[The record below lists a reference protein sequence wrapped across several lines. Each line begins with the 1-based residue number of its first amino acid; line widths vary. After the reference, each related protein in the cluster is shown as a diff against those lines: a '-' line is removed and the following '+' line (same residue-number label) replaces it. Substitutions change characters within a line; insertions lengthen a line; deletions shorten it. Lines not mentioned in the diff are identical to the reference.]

1 MSKREIS
8 LLAIACTFI
17 GIVIGFL
24 LAPMKAGLTIASNN
38 TLAETKKNDS
48 IR

>member
-8 LLAIACTFI
+8 LLTIACTFI
-17 GIVIGFL
+17 GIVLGFF
-24 LAPMKAGLTIASNN
+24 LAPMKAGLTIVSNN
-38 TLAETKKNDS
+38 TITETKKPDS

>member
-17 GIVIGFL
+17 GIVIGFF
-24 LAPMKAGLTIASNN
+24 LAPMKAGLNISSNN
-38 TLAETKKNDS
+38 TTAETKKPDS
-48 IR
+48 IQ

>member
-17 GIVIGFL
+17 GIVLGFF

-38 TLAETKKNDS
+38 TITETKNPDS